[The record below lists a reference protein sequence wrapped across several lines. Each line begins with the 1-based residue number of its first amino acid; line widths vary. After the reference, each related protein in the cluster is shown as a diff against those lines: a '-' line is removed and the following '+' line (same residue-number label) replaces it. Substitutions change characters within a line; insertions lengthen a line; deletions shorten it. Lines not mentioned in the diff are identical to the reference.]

1 MALLAPL
8 GHHSFILSFSKH
20 LRVLFRC
27 HVLLYALGMPQ
38 EIQENAGN
46 KTRRPVGLHLSCVI
60 PVILTP
66 LLPLSLDWGRD
77 QYISSRESGSRMET
91 LRKMHVFLLL
101 REEQPPS
108 GFF

>member
-46 KTRRPVGLHLSCVI
+46 KTKHGDRWVFIFPE
-60 PVILTP
+60 
-66 LLPLSLDWGRD
+66 LP
-77 QYISSRESGSRMET
+77 Q
-91 LRKMHVFLLL
+91 
-101 REEQPPS
+101 
-108 GFF
+108 